1 MVISSQTFH
10 TGIELEPGDT
20 LEGRRYDLVVD
31 ERPEELYDEFL
42 EDYGFDE
49 ETVLEDATEF
59 IDEEIEH
66 TYDLAAEEGLDPEEV
81 DRERRESQG
90 RISRI
95 DLSDVWGEEYMG
107 VRAGTCRE
115 RAATL
120 HLLLDE
126 LGIESEYHSGY
137 KDEDQNDGH
146 SWVQTDS
153 RTVLDPSA
161 DEYVFDKGR
170 TDLQTDRVV
179 VRSDSTKDAFGQI
192 LS

>member
-20 LEGRRYDLVVD
+20 LEGRKYDLVVD
-31 ERPEELYDEFL
+31 ERPEQLYDEFL
-42 EDYGFDE
+42 EEYGFDE
-49 ETVLEDATEF
+49 DSVLEDATEF
-59 IDEEIEH
+59 IDDEIAH
-66 TYDLAAEEGLDPEEV
+66 AYDLAEEEGLNPEDF
-81 DRERRESQG
+81 DRERREIQG
-90 RISRI
+90 RISRVE
-95 DLSDVWGEEYMG
+95 LSDVWGEEYRG
-107 VRAGTCRE
+107 LRAGICRE

-137 KDEDQNDGH
+137 RDEDQEVGH
-146 SWVQTDS
+146 SWVQTGG

-161 DEYVFDKGR
+161 EEYVFDKTR
-170 TDLQTDRVV
+170 SDLQTDRVV
-179 VRSDSTKDAFGQI
+179 VRSDSTKDALGQV